1 MFNDI
6 DLDKNVTEFTT
17 AEITEMVEI
26 LKRLSGNYDE
36 YYSYENIL
44 ARMIA
49 KVPSDMDTREGSIIY
64 DALAPTA
71 AELANEYI
79 EIQIFKDQMFV
90 LTAIGQNLDK
100 IGDNYG
106 IPRNTATYAER
117 IAQFTDT
124 NNNLMSLPIGSRFA
138 VPDSDDN
145 VIYAITKILEV
156 GKAVVTCEQKGTVG
170 NEYSGAILPLFSIS
184 NLKEAKIISTQT
196 PAQDKEDDDVYR
208 ARIVAK
214 LNSKGFAGNIRAYKD
229 LFTDGKEFTGT
240 SEPKV
245 FPVWNGGGTVKISA
259 LDTEYNALSNE
270 FLAQLKDLIDPE
282 TDTGNGIGLAPIGH
296 KVTIVTPT
304 QYTVNISVTLDLDSV
319 TLDNVRSEINTNLE
333 AYLLSIRK
341 NWVNNDKTSV
351 YTAQVISACVSVSG
365 VKNVTNVKLNDVAAD
380 INLTNDATNQYIPVL
395 GTVTLLEN
403 EVVEG

>member
-6 DLDKNVTEFTT
+6 DLDKNVNDFTT
-17 AEITEMVEI
+17 DEISQMVGI
-26 LKRLSGNYDE
+26 LKRLSGNFDE

-44 ARMIA
+44 ARMLA
-49 KVPSDMDTREGSIIY
+49 KVPADMDTREGSIIY
-64 DALAPTA
+64 DALAPSA

-79 EIQIFKDQMFV
+79 EIQIFKDQIFV

-100 IGDNYG
+100 IGNNYG

-117 IAQFTDT
+117 IAQITDI
-124 NNNLMSLPIGSRFA
+124 NNNLMNLPIGSRFA

-145 VIYAITKILEV
+145 IIYAITKIVET
-156 GKAVVTCEQKGTVG
+156 GKAIVTCEEKGTVG
-170 NEYSGAILPLFSIS
+170 NEYSGAILPLFSIT

-196 PAQDKEDDDVYR
+196 PAQDDEDDDTYR
-208 ARIVAK
+208 ARIIAK

-245 FPVWNGGGTVKISA
+245 FPAWNGGGTVKISA

-270 FLAQLKDLIDPE
+270 FLAQLKELIDPE
-282 TDTGNGIGLAPIGH
+282 KDTGEGIGLAPIGH
-296 KVTIVTPT
+296 VVTIVTPT
-304 QYTVNISVTLDLDSV
+304 KYTVNISVTLDLNEV
-319 TLDNVRSEINTNLE
+319 ALDNVREEINANLE

-341 NWVNNDKTSV
+341 NWVNNDKTSI
-351 YTAQVISACVSVSG
+351 YMAQVISACISVSG
-365 VKNVTNVKLNDVAAD
+365 VKNVTNIRLNDVAED
-380 INLTNDATNQYIPVL
+380 INLINDATNQYIPVL
-395 GTVTLLEN
+395 GTVTLTEN
-403 EVVEG
+403 EVTEG